1 MDLILGV
8 NKGSI
13 LNVPKSKDGAKR
25 DVDGPI
31 VCTAT
36 PDGIVH
42 LSVNPDGSVA
52 DVVPVAVGTA
62 TYSTSADANLDPTAT
77 NSISGNLITINVAP
91 APIPMADHIESTE
104 GPVVPQ

>member
-1 MDLILGV
+1 MELTVGV

-13 LNVPKSKDGAKR
+13 TNTRKPDGTQPL
-25 DVDGPI
+25 DGPI

-42 LSVNPDGSVA
+42 LEVNPDGTVV
-52 DVVPVAVGTA
+52 DVIPVAPGVA
-62 TYSTSADANLDPTAT
+62 TYSTSADADPGPGVVA
-77 NSISGNLITINVAP
+77 IEGNTITITVIAAP
-91 APIPMADHIESTE
+91 VPLATTIESVE